1 MNTELTATTLALEY
15 IRREKETLTP
25 AQFLTRVRQLRLEFQ
40 DLMGLTS
47 SELVEEISFATRLGI
62 H

>member
-1 MNTELTATTLALEY
+1 MDTELTATELAFEY
-15 IRREKETLTP
+15 LRREKELLTP
-25 AQFLTRVRQLRLEFQ
+25 AQFLTRVRQLRLEFA

-47 SELVEEISFATRLGI
+47 AELVEEISFANRLGI